1 VQVKENQP
9 ELLAMCQML
18 PQYHQSTGQ
27 HVDCDKGHG
36 RIETR
41 TINTFIPP
49 SEWLPDGWQPMVQA
63 VVRIQRVVEH
73 KRKGVPETSIE
84 TAWWIS
90 TIVLSAEQYQHAI
103 RGHWAV
109 ENQNHYVRDVVL
121 FEDAC
126 RVREQPGIFA
136 RLRSIALNCLRA
148 KDVPSISRAI
158 YRNTLNFNCAV
169 SVAQGRT

>member
-1 VQVKENQP
+1 VQVKENQA

-18 PQYHQSTGQ
+18 PQYRKSTGQ

-41 TINTFIPP
+41 TVNTFIPP
-49 SEWLPDGWQPMVQA
+49 DAWLPDGWQPMVR
-63 VVRIQRVVEH
+63 VVVEVRRVVEH
-73 KRKGVPETSIE
+73 KRKGIAETSTE
-84 TAWWIS
+84 TAWWVS
-90 TIVLSAEQYQHAI
+90 TIDLSAEQFQGAI

-121 FEDAC
+121 CEDAC

-148 KDVPSISRAI
+148 QDVPSISRAI
-158 YRNTLNFNCAV
+158 YRNTLNFQRAV
-169 SVAQGRT
+169 GAALGRT